1 MWGYMKKNNQIFIIM
16 LLILSLVFTN
26 LKVVKADNNLLKNA
40 KSGLLMEVSTG
51 TIIYEKNIHER
62 VSVASMTKMM
72 GMILIME
79 ALEDGQIKIEDKVK
93 VSKNASGM
101 GGSQI
106 WLEEGEEIS
115 VLDLLKGIMM
125 ASANDGI
132 VCMAERIAGTEEAFV
147 KMMNEKAQALGLK
160 NTHFVNPTGLDE
172 ENHYSS
178 AYDMALIAKE
188 LIKHEEIFKYTSV
201 YEDYLR
207 KGTDREFW
215 LVNTNKLIKTYNGAD
230 GLKTGMTD
238 DAGYCMAVTAKRN
251 NMRLLAIVLG
261 EKEGKIRNNETS
273 ELLDYGFNLYE
284 VTTIKKKGE
293 VLGTIEL
300 DKANLNKINIVA
312 SQDVTILKKQGEKSQ
327 KYKSNV
333 NLNDLKL
340 PIKAGEVIGNLVVK
354 DDLGNKI
361 DEVEI
366 TILENVKKDNYF
378 KIFFKLL
385 KGMLIGEL

>member
-1 MWGYMKKNNQIFIIM
+1 MIFYKV
-16 LLILSLVFTN
+16 LLIALMVFSLNFYN
-26 LKVVKADNNLLKNA
+26 VKADDSLLSGA

-51 TIIYEKNIHER
+51 TIIYEKNIHEK

-79 ALEDGQIKIEDKVK
+79 SLEDGKIRLDEMVK

-106 WLEEGEEIS
+106 WLEEGESMS
-115 VLDLLKGIMM
+115 VLDLIKGIMM

-132 VCMAERIAGTEEAFV
+132 VCMAERIGGSEENFV
-147 KMMNEKAQALGLK
+147 KMMNEKAKELGLK
-160 NTHFVNPTGLDE
+160 NTNFVNPTGLDE
-172 ENHYSS
+172 DDHYST

-188 LIKHEEIFKYTSV
+188 LIKHEDIFKYTSI

-207 KGTDREFW
+207 KGTDREYW
-215 LVNTNKLIKTYNGAD
+215 LVNTNKLIKTYQGAD

-238 DAGYCMAVTAKRN
+238 NAGYCMAVTAVRN

-261 EKEGKIRNNETS
+261 EESGKVRNQETT

-293 VLGTIEL
+293 VLGKIEI
-300 DKANLNKINIVA
+300 DKANTNPIEIVA
-312 SQDVTILKKQGEKSQ
+312 SSDVTILKKQSDTDKE
-327 KYKSNV
+327 YKSDV
-333 NLNDLKL
+333 KLKTLNL
-340 PIKAGEVIGNLVVK
+340 PIKKGDEIGTLIVR
-354 DDLGNKI
+354 DDIGNKI
-361 DEVEI
+361 DEVLI
-366 TILENVKKDNYF
+366 TVSSDIKKDN
-378 KIFFKLL
+378 FFNILL
-385 KGMLIGEL
+385 KILKSMIQGELL